1 MCTSCMNKGDGELQ
15 TSLNRNNKG
24 LYQVVV
30 GEGCEVKY
38 YLDPSSTN
46 ILYVDAGN
54 YYVLIWKLTVNNEMV
69 DLNRTQWSEGSV
81 VYLLFLSL
89 LFFLTIYVM
98 YITYQMNKST
108 HLCRTAQICDDSL
121 LDKLIN
127 YRNLVLAYLTS
138 NIQAIKFLVV
148 VGALFYFFVTYR
160 NLQRKRRHTQD
171 MEVFTTLMFG
181 NKTDWSVCYKEQKQ
195 HLQLGKSMFSSRVH
209 TADPAHSTFHTDP
222 SSQRITE
229 PSKSDSSLQQSN
241 GRVES
246 FSSYKSKSW

>member
-1 MCTSCMNKGDGELQ
+1 M
-15 TSLNRNNKG
+15 
-24 LYQVVV
+24 YQVIV

-138 NIQAIKFLVV
+138 NI
-148 VGALFYFFVTYR
+148 
-160 NLQRKRRHTQD
+160 
-171 MEVFTTLMFG
+171 
-181 NKTDWSVCYKEQKQ
+181 
-195 HLQLGKSMFSSRVH
+195 
-209 TADPAHSTFHTDP
+209 
-222 SSQRITE
+222 
-229 PSKSDSSLQQSN
+229 
-241 GRVES
+241 
-246 FSSYKSKSW
+246 